1 MHIII
6 YIEIKFSE
14 EGQHY
19 ESQDH
24 NQIFLNLQTTQK
36 RKQQSF
42 NSPILMIQRDPY
54 KSGMMS
60 CEYCTVYTKE

>member
-19 ESQDH
+19 KSQDH

-42 NSPILMIQRDPY
+42 NSPILMIQYDVI
-54 KSGMMS
+54 MA
-60 CEYCTVYTKE
+60 